1 MRLTHYTDYTL
12 RVLTY
17 LGARPGQRSTIREIS
32 EAYDVSRNHLMK
44 VVQQLA
50 AEGWVD
56 SVRGVGGGLML
67 ADHALDVSIGT
78 IVRAVEVDFDL
89 VECMRADNECAITPA
104 CRLAGMLR
112 EARQAFFDVLERY
125 TLGDLI
131 SSGNRNELA
140 GLLGI
145 RLRIA

>member
-32 EAYDVSRNHLMK
+32 EADDVSGNHLMK
-44 VVQQLA
+44 VVQQLT

-78 IVRAVEVDFDL
+78 IVRAVEVGVDL
-89 VECMRADNECAITPA
+89 VACMRDDNECGFKPA
-104 CRLAGMLR
+104 CRPARVLR
-112 EARQAFFDVLERY
+112 E
-125 TLGDLI
+125 T
-131 SSGNRNELA
+131 
-140 GLLGI
+140 
-145 RLRIA
+145 

>member
-89 VECMRADNECAITPA
+89 VECMRADKDRKSTRLNSSHVAISYA
-104 CRLAGMLR
+104 
-112 EARQAFFDVLERY
+112 V
-125 TLGDLI
+125 
-131 SSGNRNELA
+131 
-140 GLLGI
+140 
-145 RLRIA
+145 

>member
-17 LGARPGQRSTIREIS
+17 LGARPGERSTIREIS
-32 EAYDVSRNHLMK
+32 EAYGVSRNHLMK

-67 ADHALDVSIGT
+67 ADDALDVSIGT
-78 IVRAVEVDFDL
+78 IVRAVEADFDL
-89 VECMRADNECAITPA
+89 VERSEEHTSELQSRGHLV
-104 CRLAGMLR
+104 CRL
-112 EARQAFFDVLERY
+112 
-125 TLGDLI
+125 
-131 SSGNRNELA
+131 
-140 GLLGI
+140 
-145 RLRIA
+145 